1 MRSLF
6 KHKKVEGSKSP
17 AEREHAGGA
26 QRLGSEPAARSPAA
40 NQAVPPQG
48 NNPPQKNVTRDL
60 WSEAFAFL
68 SQEDREILRPAGTDG
83 KPGDAISQRVAV
95 EKAMEITEI
104 KYEEYCRRDWH
115 TKKGDTT
122 KETNVRIRA
131 KEIMC
136 SALQFKDIVDAGLKF
151 DPSGYGTIVW
161 GVLSGVLTLVQNDKE
176 KVDAVFDSAAVMARF
191 LPKYA
196 IIEDHYRDRPT
207 QEQNAFE
214 DQIEQVYVAILNYA
228 ACVQKELNRSVAG
241 NISSSSPS
249 TSRRS

>member
-1 MRSLF
+1 
-6 KHKKVEGSKSP
+6 
-17 AEREHAGGA
+17 
-26 QRLGSEPAARSPAA
+26 LGPEPAARLPAA

-48 NNPPQKNVTRDL
+48 NNPPQKKVVRDL
-60 WSEAFAFL
+60 WSEAFASL
-68 SQEDREILRPAGTDG
+68 SQEDREVLRPAGRDG

-95 EKAMEITEI
+95 EKVLELTEV

-122 KETNVRIRA
+122 EETNARIKA

-136 SALQFKDIVDAGLKF
+136 SALRFKDIVDAGLKF
-151 DPSGYGTIVW
+151 DPSGCGTIVW
-161 GVLSGVLTLVQNDKE
+161 GVLSGVLTLLQNDKK
-176 KVDAVFDSAAVMARF
+176 KVDAVFDSTAVMARF

-196 IIEDHYRDRPT
+196 IMEDHYRDRPT
-207 QEQNAFE
+207 QEQNAYE
-214 DQIEQVYVAILNYA
+214 DQIEQVYVAILKYA

-249 TSRRS
+249 TSPRS